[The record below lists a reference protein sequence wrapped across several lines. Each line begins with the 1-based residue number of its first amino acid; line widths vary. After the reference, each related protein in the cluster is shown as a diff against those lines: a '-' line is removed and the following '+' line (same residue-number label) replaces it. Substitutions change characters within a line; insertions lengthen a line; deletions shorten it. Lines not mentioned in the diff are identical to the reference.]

1 VSARGIEA
9 VRFPVEGMTCTACVG
24 RITRHV
30 RKVDGVHGVSVD
42 LRGERVTVRRS
53 TGTAPDS
60 DLAAAI
66 ADAGYMA
73 DLARAVAVPA
83 QRTRLERLLG
93 R

>member
-1 VSARGIEA
+1 MSAGGIEA
-9 VRFPVEGMTCTACVG
+9 VRFPVEGMTCQSCVG
-24 RITRHV
+24 RITRRV

-53 TGTAPDS
+53 TGSAPDS
-60 DLAAAI
+60 ALAAAI
-66 ADAGYMA
+66 ADAGYRA
-73 DLARAVAVPA
+73 DLAGAIAVPP

>member
-1 VSARGIEA
+1 MSAGDIESI
-9 VRFPVEGMTCTACVG
+9 RFAVEGMTCQSCVS
-24 RITRHV
+24 RITRRL

-53 TGTAPDS
+53 TGTAPDA

-73 DLARAVAVPA
+73 DLARAVAVPP

>member
-1 VSARGIEA
+1 MSAGDIEA
-9 VRFPVEGMTCTACVG
+9 IRFPVEGMTCTACIG
-24 RITRHV
+24 RISRHV

-42 LRGERVTVRRS
+42 LRGELVTVRRS
-53 TGTAPDS
+53 TGTAPDA

-73 DLARAVAVPA
+73 DLAAAVAVPPE
-83 QRTRLERLLG
+83 RTRLERLLG